1 MQLKLLVAFV
11 ATAAIVCLLLPT
23 ESALAA
29 TKPLIVL
36 DPGHSGSSLTT
47 IDPATQIRD
56 EEYLNVPET
65 QYMWDVAMI
74 LKAKLEAAGYA
85 VLLTKPSAMA
95 TLSKRVKVSVAN
107 DNHAALGVSLHTS
120 GHSFGNYGQIYVQK
134 MDSYRENIY
143 GQRVFFGLP
152 DIAAL
157 SQKYGQIFL
166 TERRKIEGSSVVITV
181 NTSWGARGLAPGNVP
196 IMSLFAEVPWVFC
209 EAGAVSTQATKEG
222 YAQSVFNSI
231 KACIPVDG
239 VVNPPPPVVYSTRY
253 DQTDLTVRSGAW
265 LDFTQQS
272 AYEGSYARSATGGA
286 SATIRFNGTRLD
298 YIGMKGTTLGIVDI
312 YLDGVKK
319 ATFKLAAAIATYQVK
334 IWSTGNLTSGPH
346 TVRIVRNNTSAAGT
360 FITLDA
366 VDVWGTIAR

>member
-1 MQLKLLVAFV
+1 
-11 ATAAIVCLLLPT
+11 
-23 ESALAA
+23 
-29 TKPLIVL
+29 
-36 DPGHSGSSLTT
+36 
-47 IDPATQIRD
+47 
-56 EEYLNVPET
+56 
-65 QYMWDVAMI
+65 MWDVAII
-74 LKAKLEAAGYA
+74 LKTKLEAAGYA

-120 GHSFGNYGQIYVQK
+120 GSSFGNYGQIYVQK
-134 MDSYRENIY
+134 MDSYRENIN
-143 GQRVFFGLP
+143 GKRVYFNLP

-231 KACIPVDG
+231 KASIPVAG
-239 VVNPPPPVVYSTRY
+239 VVTPPPPVVYATRY
-253 DQTDLTVRSGAW
+253 DQTDSNIVKTGTWST
-265 LDFTQQS
+265 FTQAD
-272 AYEGSYARSATGGA
+272 AYRGSYARSATSGA
-286 SATIRFNGTRLD
+286 SAMIRFNGTRLD

-319 ATFKLAAAIATYQVK
+319 ATLDLDAEMARYQAN
-334 IWSTGNLTSGPH
+334 IWSTRDLTSGTH
-346 TVRIVRNNTSAAGT
+346 TVRIVRNSASAAGK
-360 FITLDA
+360 FLTLDA
-366 VDVWGTIAR
+366 VDIWGAITK